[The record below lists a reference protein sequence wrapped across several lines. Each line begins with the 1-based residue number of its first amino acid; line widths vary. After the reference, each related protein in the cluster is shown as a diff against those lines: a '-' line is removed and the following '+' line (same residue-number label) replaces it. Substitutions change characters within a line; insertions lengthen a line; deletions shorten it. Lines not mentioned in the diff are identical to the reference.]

1 MVHMKDKTRD
11 LILEIW
17 DCDYYIVAAGDQA
30 PKKSEVITLGEKY
43 GINFPDDYISH
54 AVGELGGFFIEV
66 KDELWPYAEG
76 LAVAPFW
83 EFLRGVYSYAYSEE
97 APEWM
102 NIHIA
107 AEQFKELGHKA
118 IPVFKV
124 WADADVYCYNAE
136 GKLVQYLHDDN
147 TFESVDKTW
156 FELIEYELNELAE
169 RKDRMLKNRT

>member
-1 MVHMKDKTRD
+1 
-11 LILEIW
+11 
-17 DCDYYIVAAGDQA
+17 
-30 PKKSEVITLGEKY
+30 
-43 GINFPDDYISH
+43 
-54 AVGELGGFFIEV
+54 
-66 KDELWPYAEG
+66 
-76 LAVAPFW
+76 
-83 EFLRGVYSYAYSEE
+83 
-97 APEWM
+97 M

-124 WADADVYCYNAE
+124 WADADVYCYNEE